1 MTEPGELQI
10 DLLRHGETQGGNPLR
25 GRTDD
30 PLTTKGWSQ
39 MEQAVSQQQSWR
51 QIISS
56 PAKRCADF
64 ATSFANQRDVPLR
77 LDNNFWEMDFGRWE
91 GQTISDL
98 MQREPDTLSRFWQN
112 PMTQTPPGGEPF
124 AEFRQRVLN
133 GWQQLLNEH
142 ESGRLLVIAHG
153 GPIRLILAV
162 ALGLPMENLLRL
174 ELPHAALSRIR
185 VSRDTSGTLYPSLV
199 FHNRSLQE

>member
-1 MTEPGELQI
+1 MTKPGELQI
-10 DLLRHGETQGGNPLR
+10 DLLRHGEAQGGNCLR

-30 PLTTKGWSQ
+30 PLTEDGWSQ
-39 MEQAVSQQQSWR
+39 MEQAVGQQQSWN

-56 PAKRCADF
+56 PARRCADF
-64 ATSFANQRDVPLR
+64 ATSHANQRDIPLG
-77 LDNNFWEMDFGRWE
+77 LDSDLWEMDFGNWE

-98 MQREPDTLSRFWQN
+98 IQSEPDTLSRFWQN
-112 PMTQTPPGGEPF
+112 PMIQIPPGGEPF

-133 GWQQLLNEH
+133 GWQQLLQKH

-153 GPIRLILAV
+153 GPIRLILAEV
-162 ALGLPMENLLRL
+162 LDIPMENLLRL

-185 VSRDTSGTLYPSLV
+185 ISRDANGTLYPSLV
-199 FHNRSLQE
+199 FHNRSRLE